1 MRGSS
6 ELTGPLIP
14 MHAELAILLHGVR
27 WETIQGAVIGLV
39 AVLVL
44 ACGLAVDARSDDE

>member
-1 MRGSS
+1 
-6 ELTGPLIP
+6 
-14 MHAELAILLHGVR
+14 MHAALSALLGGVR

-44 ACGLAVDARSDDE
+44 ACGLAIDARGDERSDDE

>member
-1 MRGSS
+1 MRAR
-6 ELTGPLIP
+6 
-14 MHAELAILLHGVR
+14 MKQLLHHLLDGVR

-44 ACGLAVDARSDDE
+44 ACGLAIDARSERSDDE